1 MRFQI
6 WQAPVEEPFVFMNYE
21 FAQRKVEDF
30 PSNWESHYIKVYE
43 DDYEDDEGYED
54 IGETGHPEVLESL
67 FEIFNLNHP
76 DDYEARS
83 LSVSDIVVLE
93 GKVYYCDSFS
103 WKEVE

>member
-1 MRFQI
+1 MTYQI

-43 DDYEDDEGYED
+43 GDYGGDGECKYGY
-54 IGETGHPEVLESL
+54 PEVLEEL

-76 DDYEARS
+76 DDYDARS
-83 LSVSDIVVLE
+83 LSVSDIVVID
-93 GKVYYCDSFS
+93 GTPYYCDSFGF
-103 WKEVE
+103 KEVE